1 VDAFLDNAQRIL
13 DVAKTGAGPDDRF
26 EEFALV
32 IRPDGGLH
40 FIMECPVSLEAA
52 SVYAGAQSAYR
63 VTRSRHGIR
72 VEGKSF
78 GQRCVLE
85 QRNIR
90 SELFRDQALY
100 LTGAPAS

>member
-1 VDAFLDNAQRIL
+1 MSVFLDNAQRIF
-13 DVAKTGAGPDDRF
+13 DVAQSGN

-40 FIMECPVSLEAA
+40 FIMESPVSLEAA

-63 VTRSRHGIR
+63 VTRSGKGVR

-78 GQRCVLE
+78 GQCCVLE
-85 QRNIR
+85 QRNSR
-90 SELFRDQALY
+90 SELFRDQVLY